1 MTGQNS
7 RVGLCGMMSGCND
20 LSACSSQHISLSI
33 SLCRIRCTCLCRY
46 IRACNGGNLGA
57 C

>member
-7 RVGLCGMMSGCND
+7 RVGLCGMMRGCD
-20 LSACSSQHISLSI
+20 GLSACSSQHISLSI
-33 SLCRIRCTCLCRY
+33 SLCRIRCTCLCRC